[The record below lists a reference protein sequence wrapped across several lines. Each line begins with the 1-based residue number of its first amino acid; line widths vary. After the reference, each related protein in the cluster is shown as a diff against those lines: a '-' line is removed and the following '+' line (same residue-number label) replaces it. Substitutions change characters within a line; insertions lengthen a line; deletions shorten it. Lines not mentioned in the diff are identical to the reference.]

1 MKHHHRQFGTESG
14 IASREASEQ
23 IRMLITDLSCTVQI
37 LDAEIAAEEE
47 RPRGQD
53 VSDADYSVLTRM
65 LDTRR
70 RNLMVTIASLE
81 DRLGSIENMRS
92 RGHPTNDEWSPNT
105 LPWHSGQVVT

>member
-14 IASREASEQ
+14 IASREAAEH
-23 IRMLITDLSCTVQI
+23 IRMLITDLSHTVQI

-53 VSDADYSVLTRM
+53 VSDVDYSVLTRM
-65 LDTRR
+65 SGTRR

-81 DRLGSIENMRS
+81 DRLGCIEHLQS
-92 RGHPTNDEWSPNT
+92 REHPTKGEWSPNT
-105 LPWHSGQVVT
+105 LPWHSGQGLK